1 MTNITNQGNKNQNHT
16 TSPTPVRRAIIKKAR
31 GNKFLRMRRKGD
43 PGTLLLGMQIG
54 ATTLLKSMEVSQKPK
69 NKTKKKLKAEL
80 QYNLAIPL
88 LSIYLMKRKT
98 LTQKDIC
105 THKLGSMQRFFT
117 KTKIWKQLKCPPM
130 NEWINVVYV
139 CAMEYYSAV

>member
-1 MTNITNQGNKNQNHT
+1 
-16 TSPTPVRRAIIKKAR
+16 
-31 GNKFLRMRRKGD
+31 
-43 PGTLLLGMQIG
+43 MQIG
-54 ATTLLKSMEVSQKPK
+54 ATTILKSMDVSQKTK

-105 THKLGSMQRFFT
+105 THKLGSMQRFLQ
-117 KTKIWKQLKCPPM
+117 KPRYGSNLSVHQWM
-130 NEWINVVYV
+130 NG
-139 CAMEYYSAV
+139 

>member
-16 TSPTPVRRAIIKKAR
+16 ISPTPVRRAIIKKAR

-69 NKTKKKLKAEL
+69 NKTKKE
-80 QYNLAIPL
+80 
-88 LSIYLMKRKT
+88 
-98 LTQKDIC
+98 
-105 THKLGSMQRFFT
+105 T
-117 KTKIWKQLKCPPM
+117 KSRTTI
-130 NEWINVVYV
+130 
-139 CAMEYYSAV
+139 